1 MGLCLDIMMSK
12 FNKRASEKLDILVGG
27 NSQHDA
33 QAIEF
38 PRKTLAY
45 RFVPGAIAI
54 AVKPV

>member
-1 MGLCLDIMMSK
+1 MGK
-12 FNKRASEKLDILVGG
+12 FNWRTIGKLGILVEG

-45 RFVPGAIAI
+45 RFVPGAIAST
-54 AVKPV
+54 VSPV